1 MNFKLASDYEPRGDQ
16 PQAISQLLSG
26 LSAGDR
32 HQVLLGVTGSG
43 KTFTMAKVIEEINR
57 PTIVLAHNKT
67 LAAQL
72 FHEFKSFFP
81 DNAVEYF
88 VSYYDYYQPEAYV
101 PASDTYIE
109 KESTINDELDKLRMS
124 ATRSLFERR
133 DVIVV
138 ASVSCIYGLGSP
150 EAYYSMMQL
159 IEKGQS
165 VAREA
170 ILRKLVEIQYERA
183 EDLRRGTFRVR
194 GDMIEIYPPYDDLAV
209 RVEMWGSEI
218 VAIRKFDPVTG
229 QIKTLAGEKEI
240 DRILIYPKSH
250 YVLPA
255 EQRERAIQSI
265 YEELEWWKGELE
277 RQGKI
282 VEAQRVVQRTH
293 FDIEMM
299 RTIGYCHGI
308 ENYSRH
314 LSGRLPG
321 EAPPTLFD
329 YTPSDFLLFVDE
341 SHQTIPQIRGMYHGD
356 RSRKQTLVDYGF
368 RMPSALD
375 NRPLNFE
382 EFEHRVNQAVYVSAT
397 PGPYEL
403 TKSGGVVVEQVLR
416 PTGLVDPQVEVRPVK
431 GQVDD
436 LLEQIRV
443 RAARNER
450 VLVTTLT
457 KRMAEDLAEYFTE
470 VGVKCR
476 YLHSEI
482 ETLERIRILRDLR
495 RGEFD
500 VLIGINLL
508 REGLDL
514 PEVSLVAILD
524 ADKEGFLRSATSL
537 IQSMGRCAR
546 HIEGRAILYADRM
559 TDSMR
564 QAIGETS
571 RRRAKQEAYNVEHN
585 ITPQSIVKSV
595 DMQLAAIV
603 EADYLTIP
611 ADEAPI
617 GEIANEEQLIQVVAQ
632 LETQMREAAKNFDF
646 ERAATLRDRVRA
658 LKQRDLG
665 AIFSSDA
672 IDSPAAA
679 PGAPGLAASVGAAV
693 KTEEGGAADETPSSI
708 APASEPPS
716 GAEARPVK
724 KRSRAAKVARKS

>member
-1 MNFKLASDYEPRGDQ
+1 MNFKLSSDYDPRGDQ
-16 PQAISQLLSG
+16 PEAISTLVRG
-26 LSAGDR
+26 VEGGDR

-43 KTFTMAKVIEEINR
+43 KTFTMAKVIAHINR
-57 PTIVLAHNKT
+57 PAIVLAHNKT

-72 FHEFKSFFP
+72 FHEFRSFFP
-81 DNAVEYF
+81 ENAVEYF

-101 PASDTYIE
+101 PSSDTYIE
-109 KESTINDELDKLRMS
+109 KEATINDELDKLRMS

-133 DVIVV
+133 DVIIV

-150 EAYYSMMQL
+150 EAYYGMLLML
-159 IEKGQS
+159 EKGQS
-165 VAREA
+165 IAREA
-170 ILRKLVEIQYERA
+170 ILRKLVEIQYERS

-194 GDMIEIYPPYDDLAV
+194 GDMIEIYPPYEDSGV
-209 RVEMWGSEI
+209 RIELWGSQIETIRRIDPLTGAILSRDGEI
-218 VAIRKFDPVTG
+218 TRMP
-229 QIKTLAGEKEI
+229 
-240 DRILIYPKSH
+240 IYPKTH

-255 EQRERAIQSI
+255 EQKERAIQGI
-265 YEELEWWKGELE
+265 YEELEWWKSELE

-282 VEAQRVVQRTH
+282 VEAQRVVQRTL

-321 EAPPTLFD
+321 EAPPTLLD
-329 YTPSDFLLFVDE
+329 YVPQDYLLFVDE

-375 NRPLNFE
+375 NRPLTFE
-382 EFEHRVNQAVYVSAT
+382 EFEHRTNQVIYVSAT

-403 TKSGGVVVEQVLR
+403 TKSGGVVAEQVIR
-416 PTGLVDPQVEVRPVK
+416 PTGLVDPEVEVRPVK

-436 LLEQIRV
+436 LLEEIRV
-443 RAARNER
+443 RATRDER

-457 KRMAEDLAEYFTE
+457 KRMSEDLAEYFGE
-470 VGVKCR
+470 VGVRCR
-476 YLHSEI
+476 YLHSEV
-482 ETLERIRILRDLR
+482 ETLERVRILRDLR

-500 VLIGINLL
+500 ALIGINLL

-524 ADKEGFLRSATSL
+524 ADKEGYLRSATSL
-537 IQSMGRCAR
+537 IQTIGRCAR
-546 HIEGRAILYADRM
+546 HLEARAILYADTM

-571 RRRAKQEAYNVEHN
+571 RRRAKQEAYNREHN

-595 DMQLAAIV
+595 DMQLARIV
-603 EADYLTIP
+603 EADYITVP
-611 ADEAPI
+611 VEETVV
-617 GEIANEEQLIQVVAQ
+617 GEIATEEQLLQVIAQ
-632 LETQMREAAKNFDF
+632 LENQMREAAKNFEF
-646 ERAATLRDRVRA
+646 ERAAALRDRIRV

-665 AIFSSDA
+665 FTDGIDVSSA
-672 IDSPAAA
+672 PPIGAPPATSPAEPDNSLSDEKSA
-679 PGAPGLAASVGAAV
+679 LA
-693 KTEEGGAADETPSSI
+693 ETP
-708 APASEPPS
+708 
-716 GAEARPVK
+716 ARAQ
-724 KRSRAAKVARKS
+724 RAHVPRK